1 MKRFTALYFT
11 NFWGVL
17 NDNFLK
23 TLSCF
28 VAVKWVTAEYQPLV
42 ISMAAGALV
51 LPYIL
56 LSPLAER
63 MTSLYSKKRIVQIFK
78 WLEIPIVAVGV
89 FGFYIHNVW
98 VVITAIVLM
107 GTQSSLYS
115 PAKYG
120 LIRDI
125 GGVRNVSTGMGGMEA
140 IAFLGMLAGT
150 VAASFLA
157 EKPIYISY
165 ILLAGFAILGLIG
178 SLTIKAQETLS
189 NTNYSVNPFRFYL
202 EGKKVCDGCSGILPV
217 VRTLSIFW
225 WMAAT
230 LQMGLIVYCPAVLG
244 MSSLQ
249 TGITLAI
256 AAIGITMGC
265 IVAGYID
272 RKHSIIHFTPIFEIL
287 LVIESLAIFFIPW
300 QSLSTVH
307 CQLSIFIFAL
317 TAGFFKI
324 PLDAEIQKN
333 VKGSTLNLVLAFFNQ
348 VSFIYILIASGTF
361 ALMTMVLPISYMFIM
376 IALVMFAAS
385 IYIFLTNRTVL
396 GKTFKRI
403 LHYHY
408 DISVVGEECMMNA
421 SNRDKPCTL
430 LVLPTH
436 KAVADPFIIMSTFS
450 DYNLTPLVDEGYY
463 GSALFRTVLKT
474 LDSIKVPDLR
484 KSRRGANVAK
494 RLTDITINA
503 LESGKNVVFYPTGHI
518 TTDGT
523 EKMEGR
529 KLAFEVCSR
538 LPENVKVIAVRIDG
552 LWGSRTSRYGRSDT
566 PNLIITFLRYFY
578 KFFGVKRPVTLNVE
592 DITAQALT
600 WTSGHDKTEFNN
612 ALEAYYNKF
621 C

>member
-28 VAVKWVTAEYQPLV
+28 VAVKWVADEYQPLV

-78 WLEIPIVAVGV
+78 WLEILIVAVGV
-89 FGFYIHNVW
+89 LGFCLHNVW

-178 SLTIKAQETLS
+178 SLTIKARETLS
-189 NTNYSVNPFRFYL
+189 DTNYSVNPFRFYL
-202 EGKKVCDGCSGILPV
+202 DGKKVCDGYSGILPV

-244 MSSLQ
+244 MSSFQ

-256 AAIGITMGC
+256 AAIGITTGC

-272 RKHSIIHFTPIFEIL
+272 RKHSILHLTPMFGLLLTVESIVAFTLPLYAPTLIFLI
-287 LVIESLAIFFIPW
+287 SFT
-300 QSLSTVH
+300 S
-307 CQLSIFIFAL
+307 
-317 TAGFFKI
+317 GFFKI
-324 PLDAEIQKN
+324 PLDAEIQKK

-361 ALMTMVLPISYMFIM
+361 ALMTMVLPINYMFIM
-376 IALVMFAAS
+376 IAVVMLFAS

-408 DISVVGEECMMNA
+408 DIRVIGEEYMKCA
-421 SNRDKPCTL
+421 TSDDKPCTL

-450 DYNLTPLVDEGYY
+450 DYNLMPLVDEGYY

-494 RLTDITINA
+494 QLTDITINA

-538 LPENVKVIAVRIDG
+538 LPENVRVIAIRIDG
-552 LWGSRTSRYGRSDT
+552 LWGSKTSRYGRSST
-566 PNLIITFLRYFY
+566 PNLILTFLRYSY
-578 KFFGVKRPVTLNVE
+578 KFFVTKRPVTLNVE